1 MASRLKKWRAAFFP
15 ALCLASFL
23 IVGCGKSK
31 GPPPA
36 KTEEAKQQASPIM
49 SPDEPPARPT
59 AWCYRRILA
68 VAPATWMRW

>member
-1 MASRLKKWRAAFFP
+1 MASRLRNWKAAFFP
-15 ALCLASFL
+15 VLCQASFL
-23 IVGCGKSK
+23 IVGCSNSK
-31 GPPPA
+31 GPPSA

-68 VAPATWMRW
+68 VASAAWTRW